1 MKYLQNTF
9 LFRAFKQ
16 NKFIFCF
23 ILTFI
28 FFQQYFYSKKNSSFP
43 WYVWIMYSYPNY
55 EPDTLTQLEIYI
67 DNKRLNLAK
76 IPIWQEAVLV
86 NTFKKYYELQQTN
99 YHESF
104 KQLVDERSNELKI
117 VSKNYIENTI
127 CNQKEEAEKYKNWIL
142 AYMEKYVVQK
152 KIHQIE
158 YKEVHYKQTQK
169 QFTKAGN
176 SKLLLT
182 IKHAN

>member
-16 NKFIFCF
+16 NKWIGCF
-23 ILTFI
+23 ILLFI

-67 DNKRLNLAK
+67 DNERLNLAK

-99 YHESF
+99 YHEPL
-104 KQLVDERSNELKI
+104 KQLVEERSNEIKI
-117 VSKNYIENTI
+117 FSKNYMEQAI
-127 CNQKEEAEKYKNWIL
+127 CNQKKEAEKYKNWIL
-142 AYMEKYVVQK
+142 TYMEKYVVHK
-152 KIHQIE
+152 KIHRID
-158 YKEVHYKQTQK
+158 YKEVSYKQAQT

-176 SKLLLT
+176 PRLLLT
-182 IKHAN
+182 IKYVH